1 MGWLLICFFD
11 PGTEMVAAT
20 RKQVQSHPHPNPSPL
35 RGGRALNAE
44 FARRIATMQ
53 PPIPLYRSDDIRA
66 IDQRAIERDG
76 IDAYALMTRA
86 AAAAFASLGRAW
98 PAARRLCVVCGH
110 GNNGGDGFVLAR
122 LARMAGLAVDV
133 VVVDARIASGDS
145 AERAR
150 AQWQEI
156 GGEVRVSDPG
166 NGLPVADVIVDALFG
181 IGLRRAPEHA
191 ARALID
197 AINASPAPVFALDVP
212 SGLDA
217 DRGSAPGV
225 AVQADRTIT
234 FIAHKRGLCTGRG
247 RALAGIVELAALG
260 IAATTRDVQAP
271 SAHALD
277 ARHLARWLHPRRRDA
292 HKGDHGHVLAI
303 GGDEGYGGAIHL
315 CGEAALRGGAG
326 LVSVATHA
334 GNIAP
339 LLAAR
344 PELMPRAV
352 EDIAV
357 LRELLARADVLAL
370 GPGLGQGEWGR
381 LLFDAA
387 IASDRP
393 IVLDADALNLLA
405 HCPRLLPRAILTPHP
420 GEAARLLGCSVA
432 QIESDRFAAAD
443 ALVEHYNAAAVV
455 LKGAGSIVAAAGRTP
470 FVIAA
475 GNPGMAS
482 GGMGDVLTGAIAAL
496 LAQGLAP
503 FDAASAGA
511 LLHAAAG
518 DAAAQ
523 QLGERGLLASDLFAS
538 LHRLANP

>member
-1 MGWLLICFFD
+1 MGC
-11 PGTEMVAAT
+11 
-20 RKQVQSHPHPNPSPL
+20 N
-35 RGGRALNAE
+35 
-44 FARRIATMQ
+44 ARRIAAMH
-53 PPIPLYRSDDIRA
+53 PPVPLHRSDDIRA
-66 IDQRAIERDG
+66 IDRRAIEHDG

-98 PAARRLCVVCGH
+98 PGVRRLCVVCGH

-122 LARMAGLAVDV
+122 LARMAGLAVNV
-133 VVVDARIASGDS
+133 VIVDACSASGES
-145 AERAR
+145 AQRAR
-150 AQWQEI
+150 AQWEEI
-156 GGEVRVSDPG
+156 GGECRVFDAG
-166 NGLPVADVIVDALFG
+166 TGLPAADLVVDALFG

-191 ARALID
+191 ARTLIE
-197 AINASPAPVFALDVP
+197 AINDSPAPVFALDVP

-217 DRGSAPGV
+217 DSGSAPGV

-260 IAATTRDVQAP
+260 IAAATREAQTP
-271 SAHALD
+271 SAHVLD
-277 ARHLARWLHPRRRDA
+277 ARHLARWLQPRRRDA

-303 GGDEGYGGAIHL
+303 GGDEGYGGAIRL
-315 CGEAALRGGAG
+315 CSEAALRCGAG
-326 LVSVATHA
+326 LVSVATRT
-334 GNIAP
+334 GNVVP
-339 LLAAR
+339 LLSAR
-344 PELMPRAV
+344 PEVMARAV

-387 IASDRP
+387 IATDRP
-393 IVLDADALNLLA
+393 AVIDADALNLLA
-405 HCPRLLPRAILTPHP
+405 RAPRPLSHAILTPHP
-420 GEAARLLGCSVA
+420 GEASRLLGCSVA

-443 ALVEHYNAAAVV
+443 ALVRRCNAAAVV
-455 LKGAGSIVAAAGRTP
+455 LKGAGSIVAAADRTP

-503 FDAASAGA
+503 CDAAATGA

-523 QLGERGLLASDLFAS
+523 QLGERGLVASDLFGP